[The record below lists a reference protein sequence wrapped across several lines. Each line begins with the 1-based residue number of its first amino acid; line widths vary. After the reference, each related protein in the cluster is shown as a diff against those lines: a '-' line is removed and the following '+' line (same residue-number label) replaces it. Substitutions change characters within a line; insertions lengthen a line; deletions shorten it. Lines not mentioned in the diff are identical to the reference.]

1 MQKIDALYSALRDEL
16 AGVRALDTATAI
28 ARFNRITGS
37 SDFAAAV
44 TMLAEQLRSAQVDLV
59 TVEHFHIDG
68 TQQYMGRVF
77 APAYEPHSATL
88 RVVSPHSYTICDYAE
103 TPMCLPSNTPATPRE
118 GITAEVVDVGRGD
131 RAEDYAGIDV
141 AGKAVMATGLT
152 TNVYNLAVEQ
162 FGAACVMTTNM
173 YDWSHLP
180 ERKRSM
186 LDLPDATHLA
196 RLYHDPEK
204 PRTAPA
210 FSITYRHAER
220 LREQLRHGPVSVHA
234 TVKAENKAGDLLVL
248 DATIRGTD
256 LVEEEVWMLAHLC
269 HPKPGAC
276 DNGSGVALG
285 VEIFRAIAAAIRTG
299 ALPRPRRTL
308 RLLLLPEV
316 SGTQAYMD
324 RFDARMDKVVAGIN
338 LDMVGANAAL
348 TGAYLRLVQTPWSR
362 PSFLNHLGG
371 YLLEKTSLAATSHIR
386 HAPVRD
392 WLYAL
397 APYDKGSDHDV
408 LLNSRY
414 AIPSVF
420 FFNWPHRYYHTD
432 LDTPEKLDA
441 NEFTRTG
448 LVAGTMMLVAAT
460 MEPETGSELV
470 NLLQTEAAHAL
481 QQLATHCNPAAD
493 KSANVALRLA
503 AHVEME
509 QGALHSVSAALPP
522 TERNTLAPTI
532 TQAVQ
537 ALTQW
542 QPSESNT
549 PEEDHRVPRRVDA
562 WPANLGNL
570 AKRAGKE
577 QWDSLSAGVSDFEDK
592 AIAALNYANGKRS
605 VSHIARLVSGELGDS
620 PVAQTVAWFDLLAQ
634 YGVIEWSQETIAAP
648 ASEAR

>member
-1 MQKIDALYSALRDEL
+1 
-16 AGVRALDTATAI
+16 
-28 ARFNRITGS
+28 
-37 SDFAAAV
+37 
-44 TMLAEQLRSAQVDLV
+44 
-59 TVEHFHIDG
+59 
-68 TQQYMGRVF
+68 
-77 APAYEPHSATL
+77 
-88 RVVSPHSYTICDYAE
+88 
-103 TPMCLPSNTPATPRE
+103 
-118 GITAEVVDVGRGD
+118 
-131 RAEDYAGIDV
+131 
-141 AGKAVMATGLT
+141 
-152 TNVYNLAVEQ
+152 
-162 FGAACVMTTNM
+162 
-173 YDWSHLP
+173 
-180 ERKRSM
+180 
-186 LDLPDATHLA
+186 
-196 RLYHDPEK
+196 
-204 PRTAPA
+204 
-210 FSITYRHAER
+210 
-220 LREQLRHGPVSVHA
+220 
-234 TVKAENKAGDLLVL
+234 
-248 DATIRGTD
+248 
-256 LVEEEVWMLAHLC
+256 
-269 HPKPGAC
+269 
-276 DNGSGVALG
+276 
-285 VEIFRAIAAAIRTG
+285 
-299 ALPRPRRTL
+299 
-308 RLLLLPEV
+308 
-316 SGTQAYMD
+316 
-324 RFDARMDKVVAGIN
+324 
-338 LDMVGANAAL
+338 
-348 TGAYLRLVQTPWSR
+348 
-362 PSFLNHLGG
+362 
-371 YLLEKTSLAATSHIR
+371 LAATSHIR